1 MIIGENFIFNHTP
14 KCGGMSVTRWIL
26 NNVDGPLTVVVPEN
40 TFEHTREMV
49 RFDDVLSRLTLINGK
64 RHETLP
70 ETKHTLEA
78 LGRKEPEFVISIIR
92 DPYALLRSY
101 FYYLQQPH
109 IVKRHAGKFPRQ
121 RAAIESGFE
130 GFCKTCKFFGY
141 DENEV
146 IDFFHAPSA
155 FDRVDLVP
163 LQHVSDYLTSR
174 FSSHQ
179 NFGRAPLETRN
190 KTEKPRIAPLEAAK
204 IRDIVYKRFHLYSG
218 FYQEALSQFGGKQVS
233 LSDPDL

>member
-26 NNVDGPLTVVVPEN
+26 NNVDGPLTMIVPEN
-40 TFEHTREMV
+40 AFEHTRKMV

-70 ETKHTLEA
+70 ETKQTLEA

-141 DENEV
+141 DESEV
-146 IDFFHAPSA
+146 VDFFHAPSA

-233 LSDPDL
+233 LSDPDP

>member
-26 NNVDGPLTVVVPEN
+26 NNVDGPLIVVVPEN
-40 TFEHTREMV
+40 AFEHTREMV
-49 RFDDVLSRLTLINGK
+49 RFDDVLPRLTFVNGK
-64 RHETLP
+64 RHETLSQ
-70 ETKHTLEA
+70 TKKTLDA
-78 LGRKEPEFVISIIR
+78 LGRSAPDFVISIIR
-92 DPYALLRSY
+92 DPYALFRSY

-130 GFCKTCKFFGY
+130 GFCKSCKFFGY

-146 IDFFHAPSA
+146 VDFFHAPSA
-155 FDRVDLVP
+155 FDTVDLVP
-163 LQHVSDYLTSR
+163 LRHISDYLTSR

-190 KTEKPRIAPLEAAK
+190 RTQKPEIDPLEEAK
-204 IRDIVYKRFHLYSG
+204 IRDIVNKRFHRVSKLY
-218 FYQEALSQFGGKQVS
+218 QDAMVQFEGK
-233 LSDPDL
+233 

>member
-1 MIIGENFIFNHTP
+1 
-14 KCGGMSVTRWIL
+14 MSVTRWIL
-26 NNVDGPLTVVVPEN
+26 NNVDGPLTMIVPEN
-40 TFEHTREMV
+40 AFEHTRKMAC
-49 RFDDVLSRLTLINGK
+49 FDDVLPRLTFVNGK
-64 RHETLP
+64 RHETLSQ
-70 ETKHTLEA
+70 TKKTLDA
-78 LGRKEPEFVISIIR
+78 LGRSAPDFVISIIR

>member
-26 NNVDGPLTVVVPEN
+26 NNVDGPLTMVVPEN
-40 TFEHTREMV
+40 AFEHTREMV
-49 RFDDVLSRLTLINGK
+49 RFDDVLPRLRFINGK

-70 ETKHTLEA
+70 ETKQTLEA

-130 GFCKTCKFFGY
+130 GFCKSCKFFGY

-146 IDFFHAPSA
+146 VDFFHAPSA

>member
-1 MIIGENFIFNHTP
+1 
-14 KCGGMSVTRWIL
+14 MSVTRWIL
-26 NNVDGPLTVVVPEN
+26 NNVDGPLIVVVPEN
-40 TFEHTREMV
+40 AFEHTREMV

-70 ETKHTLEA
+70 ETKQTLEA

>member
-26 NNVDGPLTVVVPEN
+26 NNVDGPLTMIVPEN
-40 TFEHTREMV
+40 AFEHTRKMV

-70 ETKHTLEA
+70 ETKQTLEA

-233 LSDPDL
+233 LSDPDP

>member
-26 NNVDGPLTVVVPEN
+26 NNVDGPLTMVVPEN
-40 TFEHTREMV
+40 AFEHTREMV
-49 RFDDVLSRLTLINGK
+49 RFDDVLPRLRFINGK

-70 ETKHTLEA
+70 ETKQTLEA

-233 LSDPDL
+233 LSDPDP

>member
-26 NNVDGPLTVVVPEN
+26 NNVDGPLTMIVPEN
-40 TFEHTREMV
+40 AFEHTRKMV

-70 ETKHTLEA
+70 ETKQTLEA

-130 GFCKTCKFFGY
+130 GFCRACKFFGY
-141 DENEV
+141 DEDGMV
-146 IDFFHAPSA
+146 DFFHAPSA
-155 FDRVDLVP
+155 FETVDLVP
-163 LQHVSDYLTSR
+163 LQHISDYLKSR

-190 KTEKPRIAPLEAAK
+190 RSAKPEIDPSEAAK
-204 IRDIVYKRFHLYSG
+204 VRDVVYNRFHRVSEL
-218 FYQEALSQFGGKQVS
+218 YQEAMLQFEAKPS
-233 LSDPDL
+233 N

>member
-26 NNVDGPLTVVVPEN
+26 NNVDGPLIVVVPEN
-40 TFEHTREMV
+40 AFEHTRQMA
-49 RFDDVLSRLTLINGK
+49 RFDDVLPRLTFIKGK
-64 RHETLP
+64 RHETLL
-70 ETKHTLEA
+70 ETRTTLDA
-78 LGRKEPEFVISIIR
+78 LGRPLPDFVISIIR

-130 GFCKTCKFFGY
+130 GFCWACKFFGY
-141 DENEV
+141 DEDEMV
-146 IDFFHAPSA
+146 DFFQAPSA
-155 FDRVDLVP
+155 FETVDLVP
-163 LQHVSDYLTSR
+163 LQYISDYLTSR

-190 KTEKPRIAPLEAAK
+190 RSKKLEIDPSEAAK
-204 IRDIVYKRFHLYSG
+204 VRDVVYNRFHRVSAL
-218 FYQEALSQFGGKQVS
+218 YQEALLQFEAKQS
-233 LSDPDL
+233 G